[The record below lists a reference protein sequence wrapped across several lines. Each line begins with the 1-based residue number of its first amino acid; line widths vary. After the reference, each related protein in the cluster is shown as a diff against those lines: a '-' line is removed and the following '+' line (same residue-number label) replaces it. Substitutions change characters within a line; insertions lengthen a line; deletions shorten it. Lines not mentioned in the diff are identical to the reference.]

1 MAAKTNHAWRLVKRP
16 DGLLKKTDLEWGS
29 EAIPDLGEGEIG
41 GWIPKYR
48 GNALPVEP
56 LVGVCEKHWQFE
68 RFRAGLMPEI
78 EISEASAKV
87 LYTTNNARGGTA
99 SQDGDQ
105 VTINRGSSK
114 GRYKIVEVT
123 AKIEN
128 KGKLATHVA
137 RGAELACN
145 REDVVW
151 LTGERERI
159 TFLQGTPFQ
168 SLGVLEGVMEIPGYK
183 ARAEAPSP
191 PPRRPQMRR
200 PPAPDFPR
208 KLEPRQRSTEQQER
222 QTGPTRDVRWL
233 VAVEGDSPLKI
244 IVSSQ
249 KGGTRVKELSI
260 NQ

>member
-1 MAAKTNHAWRLVKRP
+1 VQAQRE
-16 DGLLKKTDLEWGS
+16 LLKYQDEKHGGQWF
-29 EAIPDLGEGEIG
+29 IPWTKYQHPELGEGEIG

-68 RFRAGLMPEI
+68 RFRAGLLPEI
-78 EISEASAKV
+78 EISEAGAKV
-87 LYTTNNARGGTA
+87 LYTTNNARDSVV
-99 SQDGDQ
+99 SQEGDQ
-105 VTINRGSSK
+105 VTINLGSSTGK
-114 GRYKIVEVT
+114 YKIVEVT

-145 REDVVW
+145 REDVVR
-151 LTGERERI
+151 LVGDREKV
-159 TFLQGTPFQ
+159 TFLQGTPSQ
-168 SLGVLEGVMEIPGYK
+168 SLGVLEGVMEIPGYE
-183 ARAEAPSP
+183 ASDEAPSP
-191 PPRRPQMRR
+191 APQRPQMRP
-200 PPAPDFPR
+200 PPAPEFPK
-208 KLEPRQRSTEQQER
+208 KLEQRQRDTDQRVR
-222 QTGPTRDVRWL
+222 QTGPSRDIRWL

-244 IVSSQ
+244 VVSSQ